1 MAFFFPVIPY
11 FFIFKVVFDIF
22 AIITLLIYMKLVQQ
36 PILNEKA
43 IAQLN
48 IGNIKATNPDKEIN
62 PEINS
67 SPAENDVIPQ
77 DNP

>member
-1 MAFFFPVIPY
+1 
-11 FFIFKVVFDIF
+11 
-22 AIITLLIYMKLVQQ
+22 MKLVQQ

-48 IGNIKATNPDKEIN
+48 IGNIKATNPEKEIN
-62 PEINS
+62 PEING
-67 SPAENDVIPQ
+67 SPAENDEIPQ

>member
-48 IGNIKATNPDKEIN
+48 I
-62 PEINS
+62 
-67 SPAENDVIPQ
+67 
-77 DNP
+77 DNTSH